1 FLIPNSAQAYR
12 KYLEARKLF
21 KVEEAKYL
29 LVLFKLLKSVSEES
43 DYKNA
48 FVTYDKIK
56 DE

>member
-1 FLIPNSAQAYR
+1 QAYR
-12 KYLEARKLF
+12 EYLNARKLF
-21 KVEEAKYL
+21 KAKEAKYL
-29 LVLFKLLKSVSEES
+29 LVLDELLRSVSEES